1 VSLHDEV
8 PSLALPRMRGR
19 VGVGIS
25 RKRVSEWFLV
35 ALALATSILSVLA
48 HAEPAPTMVRIGWLS
63 PSMFISP
70 AQGLRE
76 GLHDL
81 GYVEGK
87 NLQLERKLADS
98 NQALQS
104 GAAELVSSKVDL
116 IVAFGTPAAQA
127 VLSATSTIP
136 VVFISGDPVGS
147 GLAKSLARPGANGTG
162 ISTLSAELVS
172 KRIELLRQIKPT
184 TRRVALLENPSSPLH
199 GTISR
204 EARNAAQKLGIQII
218 TLEASNEQELN
229 SAISSLRRVSADA
242 LTVSPETF
250 FLANKAKIAGA
261 VAKARLPAIFPWRDF
276 HDANVLMSYG
286 GNPKDFGRH
295 AAPYVDKILK
305 GAKPDDLPIEQ
316 ISKYELVIDLRVA
329 RKLGIKVPQDMLLR
343 ADEVIQ

>member
-1 VSLHDEV
+1 MSVRNDT
-8 PSLALPRMRGR
+8 PSLALPRTQGR
-19 VGVGIS
+19 LGVPS
-25 RKRVSEWFLV
+25 KRRREWLQV
-35 ALALATSILSVLA
+35 MLALATCILPTLA
-48 HAEPAPTMVRIGWLS
+48 QADPGPTIVRIGWLS

-70 AQGLRE
+70 AQGLLE
-76 GLHDL
+76 SLHDL

-98 NQALQS
+98 NDALHS
-104 GAAELVSSKVDL
+104 GATELVSSKVDL
-116 IVAFGTPAAQA
+116 IVAFGTPAARA
-127 VLSATSTIP
+127 ALSATAAIP

-147 GLAKSLARPGANGTG
+147 GLVKSLARPGGNGTG

-172 KRIELLRQIKPT
+172 KRIELLQQVKPR
-184 TRRVALLENPSSPLH
+184 TRRVILLENPSSPLH

-204 EARNAAQKLGIQII
+204 EARNAAQKLGVQVI

-229 SAISSLRRVSADA
+229 VAMSNLQRFTADG

-261 VAKARLPAIFPWRDF
+261 VAKAKLPAIFPWRDF

-286 GNPKDFGRH
+286 GNPKEFGRH
-295 AAPYVDKILK
+295 AAAYVDKILK
-305 GAKPDDLPIEQ
+305 GAKPDELPIEQ